1 MKKNTAKNI
10 VEYVENSPPFDWGDD
25 LEECLDFVKPSVKV
39 GDCVYIIHDGFDI
52 VPAIV
57 REILDDGKIAC
68 THQGNGT
75 SSRDPWQVNIRH
87 YKPDEYCL
95 KLDEAK
101 VKVLQNI
108 DNFISKK
115 IRNYQ
120 GD

>member
-1 MKKNTAKNI
+1 MKKDTVKNI

-25 LEECLDFVKPSVKV
+25 LEECLESVKPSLQV
-39 GDCVYIIHDGFDI
+39 GDRVYIIHDSFDI

-87 YKPDEYCL
+87 YH
-95 KLDEAK
+95 
-101 VKVLQNI
+101 
-108 DNFISKK
+108 
-115 IRNYQ
+115 
-120 GD
+120 